1 MKKRYFN
8 VVIGMAALV
17 LLGIPNMEADAKA
30 AGTIHT
36 GVYAD
41 GIDLS
46 GMTTAE
52 AERAIKDYVESLEE
66 EEITF
71 LAAEDNPVTVTAG
84 ELGLQWKNKEI
95 VQEAILL
102 GTEGNIV
109 QRYKALADLARENKV
124 YDITFSVDKETVRT
138 LIEERCAEYNVEAV
152 DYSLVR
158 EDDGFKVVDGQ
169 TGLQVDVDASA
180 DKVAEYI
187 ENEWDHGPA
196 ELALEIIVDEPL
208 GSEQELAKIKDILGT
223 STTSYSTS
231 GKSRSANVANGCD
244 LINGITLYPGEEFST
259 YEAIAPFSTENGYYL
274 AGSYLNGQVVE
285 SLGGGIC
292 QVSTTLYNAVLQAEL
307 EVTERHNHSMIVT
320 YVEPSADAAIAESSG
335 KDFRFIN
342 NTDTPIYIE
351 GITTPDKQITFN
363 IYGAETR
370 DPERVVTYESV
381 VLSVTN
387 PDTEMIYTDAGQ
399 PVGYVSAVQSAHIGY
414 KAQLW
419 KVVTVNGIE
428 ESREQINS
436 SSYKMTPRS
445 VTIGVATDNPDVY
458 NQIMAAVA
466 TCNIDYVRGVAGAL
480 ATGGEIPPAPVVPEA
495 LPVEQP
501 PQQTPPEQQPPE
513 QQPQPEGEL
522 PPI

>member
-1 MKKRYFN
+1 M
-8 VVIGMAALV
+8 
-17 LLGIPNMEADAKA
+17 LGIPNMEADAKA

-244 LINGITLYPGEEFST
+244 LINGITLYPGGRIFHLRSDCT
-259 YEAIAPFSTENGYYL
+259 IQHGKRLLSGRFLFKRA
-274 AGSYLNGQVVE
+274 
-285 SLGGGIC
+285 GGGKFGRRY
-292 QVSTTLYNAVLQAEL
+292 L
-307 EVTERHNHSMIVT
+307 
-320 YVEPSADAAIAESSG
+320 SG
-335 KDFRFIN
+335 
-342 NTDTPIYIE
+342 
-351 GITTPDKQITFN
+351 
-363 IYGAETR
+363 
-370 DPERVVTYESV
+370 V
-381 VLSVTN
+381 
-387 PDTEMIYTDAGQ
+387 
-399 PVGYVSAVQSAHIGY
+399 
-414 KAQLW
+414 
-419 KVVTVNGIE
+419 
-428 ESREQINS
+428 
-436 SSYKMTPRS
+436 
-445 VTIGVATDNPDVY
+445 
-458 NQIMAAVA
+458 
-466 TCNIDYVRGVAGAL
+466 DYPL
-480 ATGGEIPPAPVVPEA
+480 
-495 LPVEQP
+495 
-501 PQQTPPEQQPPE
+501 
-513 QQPQPEGEL
+513 
-522 PPI
+522 